1 MSDAAEDTEVVQPS
15 ATAWLVPLA
24 IGAGVSVAL
33 GVYGKLHTGTGVA
46 VAIAGFSSL
55 LTAKVWTATLSAV
68 FAVVQLVTARLMWTS
83 SPPWA
88 TPVHR
93 WSGRLAFLF
102 ALPVIVH
109 CLYTVGFST
118 YDLRTAVHSILG
130 CFFCGA
136 FVAKMLILP
145 KRDLPG
151 WLLPVVG
158 GLVFTA
164 LIGLWLT
171 SSVWFFSTTG
181 VEF

>member
-1 MSDAAEDTEVVQPS
+1 MSQAAKDTQAKPS
-15 ATAWLVPLA
+15 RPAAWLIPLA

-46 VAIAGFSSL
+46 VAVAGFSSL

-68 FAVVQLVTARLMWTS
+68 FAVVQLVTARLMWTR
-83 SPPWA
+83 SPSWA
-88 TPVHR
+88 APVHR
-93 WSGRLAFLF
+93 WSGRLAFLL

-118 YDLRTAVHSILG
+118 YDLRTATHSILG

-136 FVAKMLILP
+136 FTVKMLVLP
-145 KRDLPG
+145 KRNLPG

-164 LIGLWLT
+164 LTGLWLT
-171 SSVWFFSTTG
+171 SSFWFFSTTG